1 MFGANTDSDTHT
13 DNLNNVKRDLQGQDA
28 GIKISFAK
36 QVLAAEPQLMIS
48 CLNLS
53 FQVKCRL
60 LRIILH
66 TYRDSYNQS
75 TRIIKGLAT

>member
-48 CLNLS
+48 C
-53 FQVKCRL
+53 
-60 LRIILH
+60 
-66 TYRDSYNQS
+66 
-75 TRIIKGLAT
+75 